1 MISEKTDW
9 VVFPRSTPTGLLHQW
24 RSQVGGHWCMSPP
37 VGNNAPPLPSSERLN
52 GLALITIHK
61 DIHFK
66 YRDVIDQYVMQQN
79 RRLQFE

>member
-1 MISEKTDW
+1 MDIVLKYEGVWQVLFSAELFLKSTVIFPEISELT
-9 VVFPRSTPTGLLHQW
+9 TLAT
-24 RSQVGGHWCMSPP
+24 MPP
-37 VGNNAPPLPSSERLN
+37 PSSERLN